1 MKRYLTLVL
10 LLALCLTACTPKAPA
25 PTETA
30 PPPEAGSVR
39 SEMPAPVWGEQVFQR
54 DYAGEESNADAP
66 EGVVVSLRFV
76 MPYIENAGENPV
88 WRSLNEDFSILG
100 EGWLEKGREYWSTP
114 GLEPGGDYSVESVY
128 TIQRCDRFLSV
139 RYQRTEA
146 LAGEPAVTV
155 SGSLF
160 DLSTGKALTLDSLLR
175 VPAEKGMDALLDAL
189 DGLEDGP
196 YGRAY
201 FESYWDVN
209 AFYLTEDHLVLL
221 FPVYADGAASP
232 TATLERPIPLDRL
245 RGLLSSAF
253 PELCPADPA
262 PQPSVPAA
270 EPRALTPEEISR
282 VNQAFAPGAEEG
294 GVADAT
300 PASGFF
306 TSYYDDVRELDFAAF
321 LEYYP
326 DDGTLSAGDEA
337 ESDALKTLPGYPWDM
352 SPGDVPTHRITRAS
366 VDAALERYAGITAA
380 ELADTSGVPYLE
392 EYDAWYTFT
401 SDFGPGKFLCAGGE
415 VDEAAGTARLWTEP
429 REDGGRAE
437 LALQRDGESW
447 HIRSHRIVN
456 NP

>member
-146 LAGEPAVTV
+146 LAGEPAGTV
-155 SGSLF
+155 SGSLL

-221 FPVYADGAASP
+221 FPVYEDGATSP
-232 TATLERPIPLDRL
+232 TATLERPIPLVRL

-337 ESDALKTLPGYPWDM
+337 TPGTCRRAPCPPTASPAPRWTRPWSGTPA
-352 SPGDVPTHRITRAS
+352 SPPPSWPTPRAS
-366 VDAALERYAGITAA
+366 PTWRSTTPGTPSPATSAPASSCAPGARWTRPPAPPGCGRNPGRTA
-380 ELADTSGVPYLE
+380 DRRSWPC
-392 EYDAWYTFT
+392 
-401 SDFGPGKFLCAGGE
+401 S
-415 VDEAAGTARLWTEP
+415 GTARPGTSAPTE
-429 REDGGRAE
+429 
-437 LALQRDGESW
+437 L
-447 HIRSHRIVN
+447 
-456 NP
+456 

>member
-10 LLALCLTACTPKAPA
+10 LLALCLTACTPEAPA
-25 PTETA
+25 ETA

-39 SEMPAPVWGEQVFQR
+39 SETPAPVWGEQVFQR
-54 DYAGEESNADAP
+54 DYAGEESSADAP

-189 DGLEDGP
+189 EDGP

-221 FPVYADGAASP
+221 FPVYADGATSP
-232 TATLERPIPLDRL
+232 TATLERPIPLVRL

-253 PELCPADPA
+253 LELCPADPA
-262 PQPSVPAA
+262 PQPSTPAA
-270 EPRALTPEEISR
+270 EPRALTPEEIGR
-282 VNQAFAPGAEEG
+282 VNEALASTTEEG
-294 GVADAT
+294 TRAT
-300 PASGFF
+300 PVSGFF
-306 TSYYDDVRELDFAAF
+306 TSSYDDVRALDFAAF
-321 LEYYP
+321 LCYFP
-326 DDGTLSAGDEA
+326 DNGTLNAGDEA
-337 ESDALKTLPGYPWDM
+337 EAAALAALPGYPWDI
-352 SPGDVPTHRITRAS
+352 SPGSVPTHRITRAS
-366 VDAALERYAGITAA
+366 VDEALERYAGITAA

-401 SDFGPGKFLCAGGE
+401 SDFGPGTFACAGGE
-415 VDEAAGTARLWTEP
+415 VDEAAGTALLWTEP

>member
-146 LAGEPAVTV
+146 LAGEPAGTV
-155 SGSLF
+155 SGSLL

-221 FPVYADGAASP
+221 FPVYEDGATSP
-232 TATLERPIPLDRL
+232 TATLERPIPLVRL

-270 EPRALTPEEISR
+270 EPHAFTPEEIGR
-282 VNQAFAPGAEEG
+282 VN
-294 GVADAT
+294 
-300 PASGFF
+300 
-306 TSYYDDVRELDFAAF
+306 
-321 LEYYP
+321 
-326 DDGTLSAGDEA
+326 GTA
-337 ESDALKTLPGYPWDM
+337 
-352 SPGDVPTHRITRAS
+352 SPGTSAPT
-366 VDAALERYAGITAA
+366 
-380 ELADTSGVPYLE
+380 EL
-392 EYDAWYTFT
+392 
-401 SDFGPGKFLCAGGE
+401 
-415 VDEAAGTARLWTEP
+415 
-429 REDGGRAE
+429 
-437 LALQRDGESW
+437 
-447 HIRSHRIVN
+447 
-456 NP
+456 

>member
-1 MKRYLTLVL
+1 MGGIDVKRYLALVL
-10 LLALCLTACTPKAPA
+10 LLALCLAACTPKA

-30 PPPEAGSVR
+30 PPPEAGSIR
-39 SEMPAPVWGEQVFQR
+39 PETPAPVWGEQVFQR

-76 MPYIENAGENPV
+76 MPCIENAGENPV
-88 WRSLNEDFSILG
+88 WQSLNEDFSILG

-146 LAGEPAVTV
+146 LAGEPAGTV
-155 SGSLF
+155 SGSLL

-262 PQPSVPAA
+262 PQPSAPAA
-270 EPRALTPEEISR
+270 EPHAFTPEEIGR
-282 VNQAFAPGAEEG
+282 VN
-294 GVADAT
+294 
-300 PASGFF
+300 
-306 TSYYDDVRELDFAAF
+306 
-321 LEYYP
+321 
-326 DDGTLSAGDEA
+326 
-337 ESDALKTLPGYPWDM
+337 
-352 SPGDVPTHRITRAS
+352 
-366 VDAALERYAGITAA
+366 
-380 ELADTSGVPYLE
+380 
-392 EYDAWYTFT
+392 
-401 SDFGPGKFLCAGGE
+401 
-415 VDEAAGTARLWTEP
+415 GTARPGTSAPTE
-429 REDGGRAE
+429 
-437 LALQRDGESW
+437 L
-447 HIRSHRIVN
+447 
-456 NP
+456 

>member
-1 MKRYLTLVL
+1 M
-10 LLALCLTACTPKAPA
+10 
-25 PTETA
+25 
-30 PPPEAGSVR
+30 
-39 SEMPAPVWGEQVFQR
+39 
-54 DYAGEESNADAP
+54 
-66 EGVVVSLRFV
+66 
-76 MPYIENAGENPV
+76 
-88 WRSLNEDFSILG
+88 
-100 EGWLEKGREYWSTP
+100 
-114 GLEPGGDYSVESVY
+114 ESVY

-146 LAGEPAVTV
+146 LAGEPAGTV
-155 SGSLF
+155 SGSLL

-221 FPVYADGAASP
+221 FPVYEDGATSP
-232 TATLERPIPLDRL
+232 TATLERPIPLVRL

-337 ESDALKTLPGYPWDM
+337 ESDALKALPGYPWDM
-352 SPGDVPTHRITRAS
+352 SPGAVPTHRITRAS

-429 REDGGRAE
+429 REDGGQAE
-437 LALQRDGESW
+437 LALQRDGASW

>member
-39 SEMPAPVWGEQVFQR
+39 PETPAPVWGEQVFQR

-146 LAGEPAVTV
+146 LAGEPAGTV

-221 FPVYADGAASP
+221 FPVYEDGATSP
-232 TATLERPIPLDRL
+232 TATLERPIPLVSSL
-245 RGLLSSAF
+245 R
-253 PELCPADPA
+253 
-262 PQPSVPAA
+262 
-270 EPRALTPEEISR
+270 IS
-282 VNQAFAPGAEEG
+282 E
-294 GVADAT
+294 
-300 PASGFF
+300 
-306 TSYYDDVRELDFAAF
+306 
-321 LEYYP
+321 
-326 DDGTLSAGDEA
+326 
-337 ESDALKTLPGYPWDM
+337 
-352 SPGDVPTHRITRAS
+352 
-366 VDAALERYAGITAA
+366 
-380 ELADTSGVPYLE
+380 
-392 EYDAWYTFT
+392 
-401 SDFGPGKFLCAGGE
+401 
-415 VDEAAGTARLWTEP
+415 
-429 REDGGRAE
+429 
-437 LALQRDGESW
+437 
-447 HIRSHRIVN
+447 
-456 NP
+456 

>member
-1 MKRYLTLVL
+1 MGGIDVKRYLALVL
-10 LLALCLTACTPKAPA
+10 LLALCLAACTPKAPA
-25 PTETA
+25 ETA
-30 PPPEAGSVR
+30 PPPEAGSIR
-39 SEMPAPVWGEQVFQR
+39 PETPAPVWGEQGFQR

-76 MPYIENAGENPV
+76 MPCIENAGENPV
-88 WRSLNEDFSILG
+88 WQSLNEDFSILG

-146 LAGEPAVTV
+146 LAGEPAGTV

-221 FPVYADGAASP
+221 FPVYADGATSP

-262 PQPSVPAA
+262 PQPSAPAA
-270 EPRALTPEEISR
+270 EPHAFTPEEIGR
-282 VNQAFAPGAEEG
+282 VN
-294 GVADAT
+294 
-300 PASGFF
+300 
-306 TSYYDDVRELDFAAF
+306 
-321 LEYYP
+321 
-326 DDGTLSAGDEA
+326 GTA
-337 ESDALKTLPGYPWDM
+337 
-352 SPGDVPTHRITRAS
+352 SPGTSAPT
-366 VDAALERYAGITAA
+366 
-380 ELADTSGVPYLE
+380 EL
-392 EYDAWYTFT
+392 
-401 SDFGPGKFLCAGGE
+401 
-415 VDEAAGTARLWTEP
+415 
-429 REDGGRAE
+429 
-437 LALQRDGESW
+437 
-447 HIRSHRIVN
+447 
-456 NP
+456 

>member
-1 MKRYLTLVL
+1 MGGIDMKRYLTLVL

-30 PPPEAGSVR
+30 PPPAAGSVR
-39 SEMPAPVWGEQVFQR
+39 PETPAPVWGEQVFQR

-76 MPYIENAGENPV
+76 MPCIENAGETPV
-88 WRSLNEDFSILG
+88 WQRLNESFAAQG
-100 EGWLEKGREYWSTP
+100 EEWLQKGREYWSTP

-146 LAGEPAVTV
+146 LAGEPAGTV

-221 FPVYADGAASP
+221 FPVYEDGATSP

-326 DDGTLSAGDEA
+326 D
-337 ESDALKTLPGYPWDM
+337 
-352 SPGDVPTHRITRAS
+352 VPTHRITRAS

-429 REDGGRAE
+429 REDGGQAE
-437 LALQRDGESW
+437 LALQRDGASW

>member
-1 MKRYLTLVL
+1 M
-10 LLALCLTACTPKAPA
+10 
-25 PTETA
+25 
-30 PPPEAGSVR
+30 
-39 SEMPAPVWGEQVFQR
+39 
-54 DYAGEESNADAP
+54 
-66 EGVVVSLRFV
+66 VSLRFV

-221 FPVYADGAASP
+221 FPVYADGATSP
-232 TATLERPIPLDRL
+232 TATLERPIPLVRL

-253 PELCPADPA
+253 LELCPADPA
-262 PQPSVPAA
+262 PQPSTPAA
-270 EPRALTPEEISR
+270 EPRALTPEEIGR
-282 VNQAFAPGAEEG
+282 VNQALASTTEEG
-294 GVADAT
+294 TRAT
-300 PASGFF
+300 PVSGFF
-306 TSYYDDVRELDFAAF
+306 TSSYDDVRALDFAAF
-321 LEYYP
+321 LCYFP
-326 DDGTLSAGDEA
+326 DNGTLNAGDEA
-337 ESDALKTLPGYPWDM
+337 GPPPWPPCPATPGTSRRALCPPTASPAPRWTRPWSGTPASPPPNWPTPQASLPGGVRRLVHLHQRLRPRYLRLRGRRGGRGRRYRPAVDGT
-352 SPGDVPTHRITRAS
+352 PGGRRPGGVSLAAGRRVLAHPLPPNCKQSLNPLAIFHAKDYDSVSTHR
-366 VDAALERYAGITAA
+366 VE
-380 ELADTSGVPYLE
+380 
-392 EYDAWYTFT
+392 
-401 SDFGPGKFLCAGGE
+401 C
-415 VDEAAGTARLWTEP
+415 
-429 REDGGRAE
+429 
-437 LALQRDGESW
+437 
-447 HIRSHRIVN
+447 
-456 NP
+456 

>member
-1 MKRYLTLVL
+1 M
-10 LLALCLTACTPKAPA
+10 
-25 PTETA
+25 
-30 PPPEAGSVR
+30 
-39 SEMPAPVWGEQVFQR
+39 WGEQVFQR

-76 MPYIENAGENPV
+76 MPCIENAGENPV
-88 WRSLNEDFSILG
+88 WQSLNEDFSILG

-221 FPVYADGAASP
+221 FPVYADGATSP

-262 PQPSVPAA
+262 PQPSAPAA
-270 EPRALTPEEISR
+270 EPHAFTPEEIGR
-282 VNQAFAPGAEEG
+282 VN
-294 GVADAT
+294 
-300 PASGFF
+300 
-306 TSYYDDVRELDFAAF
+306 
-321 LEYYP
+321 
-326 DDGTLSAGDEA
+326 GTA
-337 ESDALKTLPGYPWDM
+337 
-352 SPGDVPTHRITRAS
+352 SPGTSAPT
-366 VDAALERYAGITAA
+366 
-380 ELADTSGVPYLE
+380 EL
-392 EYDAWYTFT
+392 
-401 SDFGPGKFLCAGGE
+401 
-415 VDEAAGTARLWTEP
+415 
-429 REDGGRAE
+429 
-437 LALQRDGESW
+437 
-447 HIRSHRIVN
+447 
-456 NP
+456 

>member
-39 SEMPAPVWGEQVFQR
+39 PETPAPVWGEQVFQR

-175 VPAEKGMDALLDAL
+175 VPAEKG
-189 DGLEDGP
+189 DGRSSGCS
-196 YGRAY
+196 GR
-201 FESYWDVN
+201 S
-209 AFYLTEDHLVLL
+209 
-221 FPVYADGAASP
+221 
-232 TATLERPIPLDRL
+232 
-245 RGLLSSAF
+245 
-253 PELCPADPA
+253 
-262 PQPSVPAA
+262 
-270 EPRALTPEEISR
+270 
-282 VNQAFAPGAEEG
+282 
-294 GVADAT
+294 
-300 PASGFF
+300 
-306 TSYYDDVRELDFAAF
+306 
-321 LEYYP
+321 
-326 DDGTLSAGDEA
+326 
-337 ESDALKTLPGYPWDM
+337 
-352 SPGDVPTHRITRAS
+352 
-366 VDAALERYAGITAA
+366 
-380 ELADTSGVPYLE
+380 
-392 EYDAWYTFT
+392 
-401 SDFGPGKFLCAGGE
+401 
-415 VDEAAGTARLWTEP
+415 
-429 REDGGRAE
+429 GGRPV
-437 LALQRDGESW
+437 RPG
-447 HIRSHRIVN
+447 IF
-456 NP
+456 

>member
-1 MKRYLTLVL
+1 MGGIDVKRYLALVL
-10 LLALCLTACTPKAPA
+10 LLALCLAACTPKAPA
-25 PTETA
+25 ETA
-30 PPPEAGSVR
+30 PPPEAGSIR
-39 SEMPAPVWGEQVFQR
+39 PETPAPVWGEQVFQR
-54 DYAGEESNADAP
+54 DYAGEESSADAP

-76 MPYIENAGENPV
+76 MPCIENAGENPV
-88 WRSLNEDFSILG
+88 WQSLNEDFSILG
-100 EGWLEKGREYWSTP
+100 EGWLEKGLEYWSTP

-221 FPVYADGAASP
+221 FPVYADGATSP

-262 PQPSVPAA
+262 PQPSAPAA
-270 EPRALTPEEISR
+270 EPHTFTPEEIGR
-282 VNQAFAPGAEEG
+282 VN
-294 GVADAT
+294 
-300 PASGFF
+300 
-306 TSYYDDVRELDFAAF
+306 
-321 LEYYP
+321 
-326 DDGTLSAGDEA
+326 GTA
-337 ESDALKTLPGYPWDM
+337 
-352 SPGDVPTHRITRAS
+352 SPGTSAPT
-366 VDAALERYAGITAA
+366 
-380 ELADTSGVPYLE
+380 EL
-392 EYDAWYTFT
+392 
-401 SDFGPGKFLCAGGE
+401 
-415 VDEAAGTARLWTEP
+415 
-429 REDGGRAE
+429 
-437 LALQRDGESW
+437 
-447 HIRSHRIVN
+447 
-456 NP
+456 

>member
-146 LAGEPAVTV
+146 LAGEPAGTV
-155 SGSLF
+155 SGSLL

-221 FPVYADGAASP
+221 FPVYEDGATSP
-232 TATLERPIPLDRL
+232 PATLERPIPWFASVGCSAAPSRSSVRL
-245 RGLLSSAF
+245 TLLPSHPSRRRSRARSPRRRSAGSIR
-253 PELCPADPA
+253 PL
-262 PQPSVPAA
+262 PQGRRRAA
-270 EPRALTPEEISR
+270 WLTPLR
-282 VNQAFAPGAEEG
+282 
-294 GVADAT
+294 
-300 PASGFF
+300 
-306 TSYYDDVRELDFAAF
+306 RAAF
-321 LEYYP
+321 
-326 DDGTLSAGDEA
+326 
-337 ESDALKTLPGYPWDM
+337 
-352 SPGDVPTHRITRAS
+352 SPAIT
-366 VDAALERYAGITAA
+366 TM
-380 ELADTSGVPYLE
+380 
-392 EYDAWYTFT
+392 
-401 SDFGPGKFLCAGGE
+401 
-415 VDEAAGTARLWTEP
+415 
-429 REDGGRAE
+429 
-437 LALQRDGESW
+437 
-447 HIRSHRIVN
+447 
-456 NP
+456 